1 VKPHRI
7 TALMVRHVY
16 LYGRS
21 VPRMLEVLY
30 WPFLDLT
37 VWGFITL
44 YLAKHHTEVPAYVTF
59 LLGALILWDMLFRSQ
74 QAVTLAFLE
83 EMWAK
88 NLINLFASPLK
99 PSEFLAAAMVISILK
114 VLIVSLVMIM
124 CAMVFFSYN
133 LLLMGL
139 WLVPFILNLVVMG
152 WVIGVLTTSLVM
164 RFGHE
169 VAVLA
174 SSLVFIFQPISCVFY
189 PLEALPHWLQP
200 LAHINPASH
209 IFEGMRAVLGGA
221 ASPGPHLAWATML
234 NLILLVGVIAWFFRM
249 FAFCQK
255 QGLLVRV
262 GE

>member
-1 VKPHRI
+1 
-7 TALMVRHVY
+7 
-16 LYGRS
+16 
-21 VPRMLEVLY
+21 MLEVVY

-44 YLAKHHTEVPAYVTF
+44 YLAKHQTQVPAYVTF

-74 QAVTLAFLE
+74 QAVTVAFLE

-99 PSEFLAAAMVISILK
+99 PSEFLAAAMMISILK
-114 VLIVSLVMIM
+114 VMTVSFVMIV
-124 CAMVFFSYN
+124 CAMTFFSYN
-133 LLLMGL
+133 VLLMGL
-139 WLVPFILNLVVMG
+139 WLVPFIVNLVLMG
-152 WVIGVLTTSLVM
+152 WVIGVVTTSLVM

-174 SSLVFIFQPISCVFY
+174 SSLVFVFQPISCVFY
-189 PLEALPHWLQP
+189 PVEVLPRWLQP
-200 LAHINPASH
+200 VAQMNPACH
-209 IFEGMRAVLGGA
+209 IFEGMRTVLSNAG
-221 ASPGPHLAWATML
+221 SPLPHMAWATML
-234 NLILLVGVIAWFFRM
+234 NVLFLTAVVAWFFRT
-249 FAFCQK
+249 FAFCQD